1 MKTLKHFML
10 PEQTNQLYKKEAA
23 SSIALTRDVAGK
35 INELV
40 DAYNELSKGNLAKE
54 QEQDGRIRKA
64 VLYMK
69 DNLINSIHDLL
80 SLLKEN
86 GEFDSIVTDAV
97 LHDLNALMLRNESV
111 ISVKEYGARGDGIT
125 DDSYAIQKALDSV
138 TPTKSIVYFP
148 CGTYLTNNDLMI
160 RSNTHLMGCGEKS
173 IIKRKGNKLTNYA
186 VLNCAAEENIIIENI
201 KVLGERKDH
210 LSESGE
216 WGMCISLSGAKNV
229 NIKNCHLAD
238 AWGDGIY
245 VGSHNG
251 EKCEHITVQSC
262 MIDNNRRN
270 GVSVINCDVF
280 RMVNCIITNTKG
292 TAPQSGIDFEPNNEA
307 ESCKNCVVENCYFS
321 GNANSDIM
329 THGTFLFEVMISNC
343 SLNSKIGF
351 DISNGGDL
359 SEKRSDGYI
368 SLKNCT
374 FNNSHRCISG
384 YKNSLDSPLIVSDCD
399 FFCDSICVEIGS
411 SSFSSHYN
419 LGNISFHNCH
429 LLKATGQPPM
439 RFIHK
444 GDGMTFEN
452 VFIDCVISPGVSKYI
467 YVDAKETPSIYL
479 NINNAKTTITDSN
492 ISMNKYALYNEIDM
506 HPVTSHRSL
515 TLANNIPFGFPITIR
530 NTSGYYDLNVIL
542 SDATFPQ
549 LDDAASITL
558 SDRFETVTIVHEQDG
573 YWSIKKYI

>member
-186 VLNCAAEENIIIENI
+186 VLNCAAAENIIIENI

-270 GVSVINCDVF
+270 GVSVINCD
-280 RMVNCIITNTKG
+280 
-292 TAPQSGIDFEPNNEA
+292 
-307 ESCKNCVVENCYFS
+307 
-321 GNANSDIM
+321 
-329 THGTFLFEVMISNC
+329 
-343 SLNSKIGF
+343 
-351 DISNGGDL
+351 
-359 SEKRSDGYI
+359 
-368 SLKNCT
+368 
-374 FNNSHRCISG
+374 
-384 YKNSLDSPLIVSDCD
+384 
-399 FFCDSICVEIGS
+399 SICVEIGS

-479 NINNAKTTITDSN
+479 NIKNAKTTITDSN